1 MLIIISPKLSLFG
14 NGWNWQT
21 RMQHFQMFF
30 KPFKIRVPPLNFHI
44 QSRRIHSVANIRL
57 TEQPA
62 LLFGESFDFYIDVFG
77 QNWAWCG
84 RNTINCLGKD
94 LVAAF
99 VVVFEVFALFFCN
112 DGCCSGI
119 ATLGRFLVEA
129 VLDAAARGLGLFLF
143 WGLVLFA

>member
-1 MLIIISPKLSLFG
+1 
-14 NGWNWQT
+14 
-21 RMQHFQMFF
+21 MQQFQMFF

-44 QSRRIHSVANIRL
+44 QSRRIHSIANIRL

-62 LLFGESFDFYIDVFG
+62 LLFGESFDLNIDVFG

-84 RNTINCLGKD
+84 CNTVNCLGKD
-94 LVAAF
+94 LVTAF

-112 DGCCSGI
+112 NGRCSGI

-129 VLDAAARGLGLFLF
+129 VLDATARGLGLFLF
-143 WGLVLFA
+143 WGLVLFAY

>member
-14 NGWNWQT
+14 NGWYWQT

-30 KPFKIRVPPLNFHI
+30 KPFEIRVPPLNFHI
-44 QSRRIHSVANIRL
+44 QSRRINNVANIRL

-62 LLFGESFDFYIDVFG
+62 LLFGESFYLNVDVFG
-77 QNWAWCG
+77 QNRAWRG
-84 RNTINCLGKD
+84 RNTVNCLRKD
-94 LVAAF
+94 LVTAF

-119 ATLGRFLVEA
+119 ATLWRFLVEA
-129 VLDAAARGLGLFLF
+129 VLDATA
-143 WGLVLFA
+143 